1 MRCDTMTYPRLLRQ
15 LLDAVYPPFC
25 VLCGASGE
33 QGRNLCAGCA
43 AELPQVGHACAR
55 CGRPMIASAGAV
67 CGRCIRKPPPYTGV
81 FAPLRYADPVDRLIA
96 EYKFRGRLVHA
107 ALFAALL
114 IEAAEASGRRP
125 PELLLPVPLH
135 RSRLRERGY
144 NQALE
149 LARPLA
155 RHWRVRV
162 DAFALTRVRATA
174 AQMQLPARQR
184 LKNVR
189 GAFALRDGFRP
200 PESVAVVDDVMTT
213 GATVSEIAKLLRR
226 AGVKRVEVWAVARA
240 GVGR

>member
-1 MRCDTMTYPRLLRQ
+1 MRTMVYPRLLRQ
-15 LLDAVYPPFC
+15 LLDAVYPRVC
-25 VLCGASGE
+25 VLCGASGA
-33 QGRNLCAGCA
+33 QGRDLCAACA
-43 AELPQVGHACAR
+43 AELPNVACACSR
-55 CGRPMIASAGAV
+55 CGRPLIRSGGNV
-67 CGRCIRKPPPYTGV
+67 CGRCLRKPPPYADV
-81 FAPLRYADPVDRLIA
+81 FAPLRYAEPVDRLIA
-96 EYKFRGRLVHA
+96 EYKFRGRLTHA
-107 ALFAALL
+107 ALFSALL
-114 IEAAEASGRRP
+114 IEAAEASERRP

-155 RHWRVRV
+155 RHWGVRV

-174 AQMQLPARQR
+174 AQMQLPAKQR

-189 GAFALRDGFRP
+189 GAFALREGVRL
-200 PESVAVVDDVMTT
+200 PESVAVIDDVMTT

>member
-1 MRCDTMTYPRLLRQ
+1 MAYPRLLRQ
-15 LLDAVYPPFC
+15 LLDVVYPPLC
-25 VLCGASGE
+25 VLCGASGA
-33 QGRNLCAGCA
+33 QDRDLCAGCA

-55 CGRPMIASAGAV
+55 CGRPMMPAGGAV
-67 CGRCIRKPPPYTGV
+67 CGRCLRKPPPYAEV
-81 FAPLRYADPVDRLIA
+81 FAPLRYAEPVDRLIA
-96 EYKFRGRLVHA
+96 EYKFRGRLTHA

-114 IEAAEASGRRP
+114 IEAAEAAGRRP

-155 RHWRVRV
+155 RHWGARV

-184 LKNVR
+184 LNNVR
-189 GAFALRDGFRP
+189 GAFALRAAAGL